1 MHVVAGLFNETGR
14 DEPKKIHSLY
24 SPSSIAGAAL
34 STFFLLLV
42 YHQGFFD
49 SAVQLMTA
57 VPGNDALSE
66 GDDWSHRRRLISD
79 ADYAVLQYFMI
90 IILVCFSALF
100 SGLTLGLL
108 GLDKIGLQIVMS
120 GDNAHLAAK
129 AAKIAPIRDNG
140 NLLLCTLLLGNVAV
154 NASLSI
160 LMADLTSGLFGFVFS
175 TIIIVI
181 FGEIIPQA
189 ACSRYALDIGAFF
202 VPVVQVLIYI
212 LFVFTKPLSLVLDVW
227 LGDEIGTIHTRQELS
242 ELLRIHV
249 DHGAMD
255 IEAGNV
261 AQGAIKYQNML
272 VKDVMVEVCKCY
284 MLSASDNLNFKKITE
299 IFKSGFSR
307 IPVYEKNKN
316 DIIGLL
322 LVKDLIFVDPEDE
335 TPIRNFIQIF
345 GRSFLLCWPD
355 QKLGDTLRM
364 FKKGGSHMAIVR
376 DVKDGEDG
384 GDPYYVIAGVITL
397 EDILEEIIGDEI
409 MDETDAAMENEVTN
423 EIASSNSTFD
433 YDRLRLLD
441 SGKLEY
447 EKITSKEA
455 AAIGS
460 HLMKNVPQLHKN
472 SDGGAA
478 PLTEEIMNCLLDQC
492 PVYDL
497 VRSGDGY
504 GEIHDSDLLFR
515 KGECCDSMILV
526 LTGKLIVLA
535 GRDRFRSEAGP
546 WTILGA
552 DALVMPSGGAY
563 TPDFSAYIATET
575 LRCIRVSREEFQKA
589 RSGEKVFGKEGDG
602 SKKTRGSFFKGKG
615 RKEEIEMRSPLPP
628 RGNPDLLPN
637 GDGGIMSMPVPPS
650 RISSSD
656 QDPTAHGGSV
666 VGIEMSDT
674 NNTVSNQALSSKR
687 LANDDKD
694 KPVYEQL
701 PTSPDS
707 DVGRG

>member
-1 MHVVAGLFNETGR
+1 MQDMTKAFSSL
-14 DEPKKIHSLY
+14 EPYVGGFKSQVFSNLAIQLVLAI
-24 SPSSIAGAAL
+24 PI
-34 STFFLLLV
+34 TFFV
-42 YHQGFFD
+42 VVNHYGYD
-49 SAVQLMTA
+49 SILPTTA
-57 VPGNDALSE
+57 DFTRLFSE
-66 GDDWSHRRRLISD
+66 NGQDWHWRRRLMSD
-79 ADYAVLQYFMI
+79 ADFRIVQYFMI
-90 IILVCFSALF
+90 AILVCFSALF

-120 GDNAHLAAK
+120 GDNGHLAEK

-160 LMADLTSGLFGFVFS
+160 LMADLTSGLFGFIFS
-175 TIIIVI
+175 TITIVI

-189 ACSRYALDIGAFF
+189 ACSRYALDIGAFC
-202 VPVVQVLIYI
+202 VPIVQVLIY
-212 LFVFTKPLSLVLDVW
+212 LLYVFTKPLSIVLDIW

-255 IEAGNV
+255 EETGNV

-272 VKDVMVEVCKCY
+272 VKDVMTDIGKCY

-299 IFKSGFSR
+299 IFRSGFSR
-307 IPVYEKNKN
+307 IPVYEKNKD

-355 QKLGDTLRM
+355 QKLGDTLRL

-376 DVKDGEDG
+376 DVKDDESG
-384 GDPYYVIAGVITL
+384 GDPYYVISGVITL

-409 MDETDAAMENEVTN
+409 VDETDVAVNN
-423 EIASSNSTFD
+423 IDEISNGPSTFD

-460 HLMKNVPQLHKN
+460 HLIKNVPQLHRDCN
-472 SDGGAA
+472 GNTLQ
-478 PLTEEIMNCLLDQC
+478 LTDNDVACLLDQC

-497 VRSGDGY
+497 TRSGDGY
-504 GEIHDSDLLFR
+504 SEIHDSDLLFR
-515 KGECCDSMILV
+515 KGESCDYMILV

-552 DALVMPSGGAY
+552 DALVMPEDSSY

-575 LRCIRVSREEFQKA
+575 LRCVRISREEFQKA
-589 RSGEKVFGKEGDG
+589 KSGEKVFGKEGDG
-602 SKKTRGSFFKGKG
+602 SRKARGSFFKGKG
-615 RKEEIEMRSPLPP
+615 LKAKIDMMSPLPSSEKSRLVTDEDREMLP
-628 RGNPDLLPN
+628 GPLPGTSKTGEENQRG
-637 GDGGIMSMPVPPS
+637 S
-650 RISSSD
+650 
-656 QDPTAHGGSV
+656 TE
-666 VGIEMSDT
+666 GIE
-674 NNTVSNQALSSKR
+674 LSGLDQK
-687 LANDDKD
+687 
-694 KPVYEQL
+694 KPSSISGIGEKYKSSYEQL
-701 PTSPDS
+701 PTSPVDGYGGS
-707 DVGRG
+707 S